1 VRGVHN
7 GPAPQRARELKSAKG
22 LPMPDFIEPAL
33 ATQNDTPP
41 NGERWVHEIKLDGYR
56 FQAHVHEGRVKFF
69 TRRGHDFRS
78 LFRRASAIAMMHSE
92 PRQLMRIALGS
103 GSIGSSSIRAEPDVS
118 KVGQNR
124 GMHMSDTANSFSL
137 STRRWLLGGLVSGL
151 LALCFG
157 GVAAAE
163 EVKQIKLTEKHIQGF
178 MAASKDMARLYDGA
192 DPDKPDPKVDA
203 QAAAV
208 AKKNGFASLA
218 EYDGASMNISMIM
231 FGIDPR
237 TKKFT
242 EPPDQIKKQIAALKI
257 DKSVSEAEKKEELA
271 ELEAALKN
279 AKPVQFK
286 ENVALVLKYFDKLA
300 PLMPEQDSNLRPA
313 D

>member
-1 VRGVHN
+1 
-7 GPAPQRARELKSAKG
+7 
-22 LPMPDFIEPAL
+22 
-33 ATQNDTPP
+33 
-41 NGERWVHEIKLDGYR
+41 
-56 FQAHVHEGRVKFF
+56 
-69 TRRGHDFRS
+69 
-78 LFRRASAIAMMHSE
+78 
-92 PRQLMRIALGS
+92 
-103 GSIGSSSIRAEPDVS
+103 
-118 KVGQNR
+118 
-124 GMHMSDTANSFSL
+124 
-137 STRRWLLGGLVSGL
+137 
-151 LALCFG
+151 
-157 GVAAAE
+157 
-163 EVKQIKLTEKHIQGF
+163 

-192 DPDKPDPKVDA
+192 DPNKPDPKVDA

-231 FGIDPR
+231 FGIDPQ

-257 DKSVSEAEKKEELA
+257 DKSISEAEKKEELA

>member
-1 VRGVHN
+1 MSLIRNGYAVSARWEFLGV
-7 GPAPQRARELKSAKG
+7 LFSA
-22 LPMPDFIEPAL
+22 
-33 ATQNDTPP
+33 
-41 NGERWVHEIKLDGYR
+41 
-56 FQAHVHEGRVKFF
+56 
-69 TRRGHDFRS
+69 
-78 LFRRASAIAMMHSE
+78 
-92 PRQLMRIALGS
+92 
-103 GSIGSSSIRAEPDVS
+103 
-118 KVGQNR
+118 
-124 GMHMSDTANSFSL
+124 
-137 STRRWLLGGLVSGL
+137 L
-151 LALCFG
+151 LALALFDPG
-157 GVAAAE
+157 AATAQ

-192 DPDKPDPKVDA
+192 DPNKPDPKVDA
-203 QAAAV
+203 QAATV

-231 FGIDPR
+231 FGIDPQ

-279 AKPVQFK
+279 AKPIQFK